1 MDGQKADG
9 LTGNSSSAAELV
21 LRERERERTR
31 RSRSNRTTPAAPKL
45 EKVSA
50 PSLGAAANVDER
62 ELERRQRTIHEQLE
76 RRQEEIRRTG
86 QELARVRAELAELEA
101 PIKADIMK
109 LREKLEASN
118 RIEKSLVSAVNNLRT
133 ELFEKE
139 KKLSEVRETK
149 QSLSDELI
157 KTMADYEKRKSERLE
172 QIAHL
177 VGDTT
182 PSTEQK
188 PNGKPAFSG
197 F

>member
-1 MDGQKADG
+1 MSRQKGDATG
-9 LTGNSSSAAELV
+9 GNSSTAAELV

-31 RSRSNRTTPAAPKL
+31 RSKSKQGTPAAPKL
-45 EKVSA
+45 EKVST

-76 RRQEEIRRTG
+76 RRQEEVRRTG

-118 RIEKSLVSAVNNLRT
+118 RIEKSLVNAVNNLRT

-139 KKLSEVRETK
+139 KKLSEVRQTK
-149 QSLSDELI
+149 QSLSDDLI

-177 VGDTT
+177 VGDS
-182 PSTEQK
+182 PSNSGRQ
-188 PNGKPAFSG
+188 PNGKSSFTG